1 MALAAGTRLG
11 PYEIVSPLGA
21 GGMGEVYRARDT
33 RLGREVAVKILPQA
47 FALDADRLARFQR
60 EAQVLASLNH
70 PNIAHIHGLEESG
83 GGRALVL
90 ELVEGE
96 TLAERIAQGPLPVE
110 EALEVARQI
119 ADALEAAHEKGI
131 IHRDLKPANVK
142 RTPEGKVKVL
152 DFGLAKALK
161 PDHSSPDVT
170 TSPTMTAAST
180 QAGVVIGTAAYMSPE
195 QARGKVA
202 DKRSDIWAFGAVLY
216 EMLTGTKTFGGETV
230 SDTLAAVLRSD
241 PDWGALPEGTPPGV
255 RRLLRR
261 CLERDPRRRLHDI
274 ADVRL
279 DMEEA
284 PGDSPAAVPIP
295 ARGARPWLLVAAA
308 LSAAA
313 IAALATWRLASRSS
327 GPATGPLVTKLA
339 RITRDAARSEWPSW
353 SPDGSLLAYVSN
365 RTGNSEIYVRRGE
378 GGQDV
383 AITNDPAEDVQP
395 AFSPDGGS
403 VAFVSTRSSKTGL
416 IRIGGTFG
424 RNVRTYGGD
433 LWVIPAL
440 GGAAR
445 RLASDANFPAWR
457 PDGSAI
463 LYVTGPET
471 RRAIMEVPSKG
482 GPPRAVL
489 PSKESSFE
497 LSRIACSPNGKWIS
511 LETQQEGLL
520 LMPSAGGKPRVLSQG
535 FGHAW
540 DVSTGRLYFIVRD
553 RQGGSRIQF
562 IEARDS
568 PFAAVPST
576 VSLMTSDFL
585 ELAVTSDGLRIAT
598 PEQESARNLTRIL
611 LEPGGGK
618 PAGPEEPL
626 TTGLVTDSYP
636 TVSPDGKRVAIV
648 SDVLGHMDVR
658 ILDVASRASERLQL
672 PGEDVAQVSPAW
684 MPDGKHLLISRSLR
698 GNRSAN
704 WIVAL
709 DGSRADELMVRA
721 SQGSW
726 TLNASPDG
734 KIVYY
739 QHLADGVQQVFAFD
753 LATRKETQLTNAPG
767 DKFDAVISQDGKWLA
782 ITATTE
788 DGTLQLFR
796 MPAAGGPMQRLT
808 TGYERMRHPS
818 FSPDGKWIYIQ
829 PSHGNIYRLKAEGGS
844 LEPVTRFPEGGLFL
858 EEPTLSPDGRY
869 LYYSRGNGGS
879 SLWLMTLED
888 PGRRP

>member
-1 MALAAGTRLG
+1 MTLASGTRLG
-11 PYEIVSPLGA
+11 PYEILAPLGA

-33 RLGREVAVKILPQA
+33 KLSREVAIKILPEA
-47 FALDADRLARFQR
+47 FAQDAERLARFQR

-83 GGRALVL
+83 GARALVL

-152 DFGLAKALK
+152 DFGLAKALAREG
-161 PDHSSPDVT
+161 SSPDVT
-170 TSPTMTAAST
+170 SSPTMTAAST

-195 QARGKVA
+195 QARGKAA
-202 DKRSDIWAFGAVLY
+202 DKRSDIWAFGVVLY
-216 EMLTGTKTFGGETV
+216 EMLTGSKTFGGETV
-230 SDTLAAVLRSD
+230 SDTLAAVLKTD
-241 PDWGALPEGTPPGV
+241 PDWTALPENTPPGL

-274 ADVRL
+274 ADARIEL
-279 DMEEA
+279 EEA

-295 ARGARPWLLVAAA
+295 ARGARPWLFVSAA
-308 LSAAA
+308 LTAAA
-313 IAALATWRLASRSS
+313 IAAFATWRLVPRAAVSS
-327 GPATGPLVTKLA
+327 GPVVSKLA
-339 RITRDAARSEWPSW
+339 RITRDAARAEWPSW
-353 SPDGSLLAYVSN
+353 SPDGSLLAYASN
-365 RTGNSEIYVRRGE
+365 RSGNSEIYVRRGE

-395 AFSPDGGS
+395 AFSPDGGA

-445 RLASDANFPAWR
+445 RLASDANFPVWR
-457 PDGSAI
+457 PDGKGI
-463 LYVTGPET
+463 LYVTGAEN
-471 RRAIMEVPSKG
+471 RRAIMEVPSRG
-482 GPPRAVL
+482 GPPRAIL
-489 PSKESSFE
+489 PSDASTFE
-497 LSRIACSPNGKWIS
+497 LSRIACSPDGKWIS
-511 LETQQEGLL
+511 LETQEEGLL
-520 LMPSAGGKPRVLSQG
+520 LMPAAGGKPRSFLPG

-540 DVSTGRLYFIVRD
+540 ERSSGRLYFIVRD
-553 RQGGSRIQF
+553 PQGGSRIQF
-562 IEARDS
+562 IEPRAD
-568 PFAAVPST
+568 PFSAVPST

-585 ELAVTSDGLRIAT
+585 ELAVTSDGLRIAA
-598 PEQESARNLTRIL
+598 PEQESARNLTRIP
-611 LEPGGGK
+611 LEPGGGG

-636 TVSPDGKRVAIV
+636 SVSPDGRRVAIV
-648 SDVLGHMDVR
+648 SDVLGHMEVR
-658 ILDVASRASERLQL
+658 IVDVDSRRSERLQL
-672 PGEDVAQVSPAW
+672 PGEDVAQVSPVW
-684 MPDGKHLLISRSLR
+684 MPDGRHLLISRSLQ
-698 GNRSAN
+698 GIRSSN

-709 DGSRADELMVRA
+709 DGSKAEELMIRSA
-721 SQGSW
+721 QGSW
-726 TLNASPDG
+726 ALNTSPDG
-734 KIVYY
+734 NTIYY
-739 QHLADGVQQVFAFD
+739 HDMADGVQQTFSLD
-753 LATRKETQLTNAPG
+753 LATRKKTQLTNGPG
-767 DKFDAVISQDGKWLA
+767 DKFDTVASPDGNWLA
-782 ITATTE
+782 ITATK

-796 MPAAGGPMQRLT
+796 MPAEGGPLQQRT
-808 TGYERMRHPS
+808 TGFERMRHPF

-829 PSHGNIYRLKAEGGS
+829 PSHGNIHRVKAEGGP

-869 LYYSRGNGGS
+869 LYYCRSNGGS
-879 SLWLMTLED
+879 AMWLMTLED
-888 PGRRP
+888 PNRRP